1 MKPFCS
7 ELLSM
12 NEVGERRW
20 LSAYCI
26 QQSWIRSVLGQP
38 LPVDE
43 VMLCKVLHAAGHLDG
58 HVGHVPKV
66 QDPLGLPGA
75 GDGHGQ
81 VRLGAVGEQVLVQV
95 TLGRAL
101 KDQAPAMC
109 MLLVKIPGGQA
120 GCPDF
125 DVRGGNIDVTHL
137 LANFPV

>member
-1 MKPFCS
+1 MHIILHPAVLDSIPSYPAKTLTGPKKKP
-7 ELLSM
+7 
-12 NEVGERRW
+12 
-20 LSAYCI
+20 A
-26 QQSWIRSVLGQP
+26 SVLGQP

-75 GDGHGQ
+75 GNGHGQ